1 MAPRTA
7 TDDGTHGWIWSGSGR
22 KAGLTTA
29 VALALFASLAV
40 TGCSSPPKATTTEP
54 AATEKPAA
62 TAPAAAPAAEPTAEV
77 TELKIEDTKVGTGAV
92 AKTGD
97 TVSVQ
102 YTGYLTDGSKFDSSR
117 DSGQPFQ
124 FTIGK
129 GEVIAGWEQGIAGM
143 KVGGTRKLTI
153 PASLGYGAEGAG
165 GVIPPNATLVF
176 DVELMGVN

>member
-1 MAPRTA
+1 MAPRT
-7 TDDGTHGWIWSGSGR
+7 TPEDSTHGWIWTGSGR
-22 KAGLTTA
+22 RVGLATA
-29 VALALFASLAV
+29 VALALFASLAMS
-40 TGCSSPPKATTTEP
+40 GCSSPPKATTPEP

-62 TAPAAAPAAEPTAEV
+62 TTPAPAAEPTAEV

-102 YTGYLTDGSKFDSSR
+102 YTGYLTDGTKFDSSR

-176 DVELMGVN
+176 DVELVGVN